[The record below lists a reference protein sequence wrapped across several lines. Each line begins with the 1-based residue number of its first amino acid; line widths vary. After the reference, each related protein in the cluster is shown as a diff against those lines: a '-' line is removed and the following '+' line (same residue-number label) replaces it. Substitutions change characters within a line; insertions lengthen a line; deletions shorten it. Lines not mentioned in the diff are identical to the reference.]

1 MIVLRYG
8 LPVLMLLHGIAHL
21 PGVLASWR
29 LAVLSGFPYHTTVL
43 GGRFDVG
50 DGGMRALGALWL
62 AAGLGFALVAIGAF
76 IDHERWVPLAI
87 GVMVLSLVLCALE
100 WPAARIGLA
109 VNVALLAVLPF
120 AVRFV
125 W

>member
-1 MIVLRYG
+1 MIVLRYA
-8 LPVLMLLHGIAHL
+8 LPVLMVLHGIAHL

-29 LAVLSGFPYHTTVL
+29 LAVLSDFPYHTTLL

-50 DGGMRALGALWL
+50 DTGMRALGALWL
-62 AAGLGFALVAIGAF
+62 MAALGFVLVAIGTF
-76 IDHERWVPLAI
+76 VNHERWVPLAV
-87 GVMVLSLVLCALE
+87 GVMVLSLVLCVLA

-109 VNVALLAVLPF
+109 VNLALLAALPL